1 MIDELRGWMLWGKMF
16 GAGFV
21 SALSVIRL
29 SPQLF
34 LAQSFTDTD
43 ISTVPV
49 SRGLNDGLSYP
60 VNPRF
65 DADGRWRRRSEWPLE
80 LQ

>member
-21 SALSVIRL
+21 SVIRL
-29 SPQLF
+29 SCNYF
-34 LAQSFTDTD
+34 LRRVLRD
-43 ISTVPV
+43 INILTVPI
-49 SRGLNDGLSYP
+49 SRGLNDGISYP

-65 DADGRWRRRSEWPLE
+65 DADGRWRRSSEWPLE